1 MNTKLP
7 YQYVNNKSHKPCV
20 IIIGGS
26 SGIGLALA
34 LAHLQLGWH
43 VIVVGRSMQ
52 KINYLNKHYPMLTTI
67 QNDVSK
73 PDNRQKL
80 CQQLNATVNEQP
92 FERLIY
98 CAGWYLNERTTTLNQ
113 VESAHS
119 LAVNLQAFN
128 DIFAWAS
135 EQLKQ
140 QSFDSEYKPQ
150 RYSVQHLPQK
160 PALICLS
167 SIAGVLDYPYASLY
181 AKCKRAMIATAS
193 AYRLALAPFNI
204 QVNCIASGYV
214 NTQTLRDLNKG
225 DASHKP
231 FIMSEHTAVKHI
243 MHAINHNV
251 ELAVFP
257 KRMRYFIHVLNSLPS
272 PLLNVIMRQKLDK

>member
-1 MNTKLP
+1 MNIKLP
-7 YQYVNNKSHKPCV
+7 CQYVNNKSHKPCV
-20 IIIGGS
+20 IIIGGT

-34 LAHLQLGWH
+34 LEHIKLGWD
-43 VIVVGRSMQ
+43 VIVVGSSLE
-52 KINYLNKHYPMLTTI
+52 KIQALNKYYPMLTTI

-73 PDNRQKL
+73 PDHRQKL
-80 CQQLNATVNEQP
+80 LQQLNKKFKAQL

-98 CAGWYLNERTTTLNQ
+98 CAGWYLNERVTTLNQ
-113 VESAHS
+113 ANSAHS
-119 LAVNLQAFN
+119 LSVNLQAFN
-128 DIFAWAS
+128 DVFTWAS

-140 QSFDSEYKPQ
+140 QSYDSEYN
-150 RYSVQHLPQK
+150 QHNDGDQHYPDK

-167 SIAGVLDYPYASLY
+167 SIAGVLEYPYASLY

-214 NTQTLRDLNKG
+214 NTQALRDLNDG

-231 FIMSEHTAVKHI
+231 FIMDEKMAVRHI
-243 MHAINHNV
+243 MHAINNDL
-251 ELAVFP
+251 ELAIFP
-257 KRMRYFIHVLNSLPS
+257 KRMRYLIHVLNSLPS
-272 PLLNVIMRQKLDK
+272 PLLNIIMRQKLDK

>member
-1 MNTKLP
+1 MNTKLLC
-7 YQYVNNKSHKPCV
+7 QYVNHKLHKPCV
-20 IIIGGS
+20 IIIGGT

-34 LAHLQLGWH
+34 LEHLQLGWH
-43 VIVVGRSMQ
+43 VIVVGSSLE
-52 KINYLNKHYPMLTTI
+52 KIQALNKYYPMLKTI

-80 CQQLNATVNEQP
+80 FQQLNEQFNAQP

-98 CAGWYLNERTTTLNQ
+98 CAGWYLNERVTTLNQ
-113 VESAHS
+113 VDSAHS
-119 LAVNLQAFN
+119 LAVNLQAFH

-135 EQLKQ
+135 EHLKQ
-140 QSFDSEYKPQ
+140 QTYDSKYKPQ
-150 RYSVQHLPQK
+150 PPQK

-167 SIAGVLDYPYASLY
+167 SIAGVLNYPYASLY

-214 NTQTLRDLNKG
+214 NTQALRDLNNG

-231 FIMSEHTAVKHI
+231 FIMSEQTAIIHI
-243 MHAINHNV
+243 MHAINNDV

-257 KRMRYFIHVLNSLPS
+257 KRMRYLTYILNSLPS
-272 PLLNVIMRQKLDK
+272 PLLSVIMHRKLDK

>member
-1 MNTKLP
+1 MNIKLP
-7 YQYVNNKSHKPCV
+7 CQYVNNKSHKPCV
-20 IIIGGS
+20 IIIGGT

-34 LAHLQLGWH
+34 LEHIKLGWD
-43 VIVVGRSMQ
+43 VIVVGSSLE
-52 KINYLNKHYPMLTTI
+52 KIQALNKYYPMLTTI

-80 CQQLNATVNEQP
+80 FQQLNEQFNAQP

-98 CAGWYLNERTTTLNQ
+98 CAGWYLNERVTTLNQ
-113 VESAHS
+113 VDSAHS

-135 EQLKQ
+135 ENLKQ
-140 QSFDSEYKPQ
+140 QDYDNEYKSQ
-150 RYSVQHLPQK
+150 RYSDQYPSQK

-167 SIAGVLDYPYASLY
+167 SIAGLLDYPYTSLY

-204 QVNCIASGYV
+204 QVTCIASGYV
-214 NTQTLRDLNKG
+214 NTQALRDLNDG
-225 DASHKP
+225 DTSHKP
-231 FIMSEHTAVKHI
+231 FIMSEQTAVKHI
-243 MHAINHNV
+243 MHAINHDV
-251 ELAVFP
+251 VLAIFP
-257 KRMRYFIHVLNSLPS
+257 KRMRYLIHILNSLPS
-272 PLLNVIMRQKLDK
+272 PLLNIIMRQKLDK

>member
-1 MNTKLP
+1 MNTKFAD
-7 YQYVNNKSHKPCV
+7 QYVNHQSHKPCV
-20 IIIGGS
+20 IIIGGT

-34 LAHLQLGWH
+34 LEHLQLGWH
-43 VIVVGRSMQ
+43 VIVIGSRLE

-67 QNDVSK
+67 QNDISK
-73 PDNRQKL
+73 PDNRQEL
-80 CQQLNATVNEQP
+80 LQQLNAQFNAQP

-98 CAGWYLNERTTTLNQ
+98 CAGWYLNERVTTLNQ
-113 VESAHS
+113 VDSTHS

-128 DIFAWAS
+128 DIFAWAI

-140 QSFDSEYKPQ
+140 QTYDNEYKPQ
-150 RYSVQHLPQK
+150 RYSDQYLSDK

-204 QVNCIASGYV
+204 QVTCIASGYV
-214 NTQTLRDLNKG
+214 NTRTLRDLNKG

-231 FIMSEHTAVKHI
+231 FITSEQTAVKHI
-243 MHAINHNV
+243 MHAINNDV

-257 KRMRYFIHVLNSLPS
+257 KRMRYLTQILNSLPS
-272 PLLNVIMRQKLDK
+272 PLLNIIMRRKLDR